1 MKEQRMVASQAYA
14 NRYREV
20 EVRTADPLQLV
31 VMLYDGAL
39 RFIGVA
45 RDAVERRDIP
55 ARRDSLSRA
64 LAIVS
69 ELQSTLN
76 LEAGGEIAAS
86 LDGLYDYIN
95 ERLINAAMKNSVE
108 PLDEARKVLETLR
121 DGWSTIA
128 GQPERTSP

>member
-1 MKEQRMVASQAYA
+1 MSTFTRGLDAY
-14 NRYREV
+14 
-20 EVRTADPLQLV
+20 RTTQVQSRTPLELV